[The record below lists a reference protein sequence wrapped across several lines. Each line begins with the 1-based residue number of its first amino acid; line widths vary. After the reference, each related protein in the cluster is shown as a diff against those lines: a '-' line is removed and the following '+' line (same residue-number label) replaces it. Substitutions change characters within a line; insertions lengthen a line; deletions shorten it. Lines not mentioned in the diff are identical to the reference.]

1 MTSKFRPKWQNFA
14 KYGHTAPQLKVRLK
28 GCGLRGEVES
38 QKKYKKC
45 YKDKFL
51 DSKFNSIEWTAKELK
66 EK

>member
-38 QKKYKKC
+38 QKKYKKMLQGQI
-45 YKDKFL
+45 FG
-51 DSKFNSIEWTAKELK
+51 FEI
-66 EK
+66 